1 MEQNEGDIDLF
12 GQVGGQ
18 TARFAQRRQKQ
29 VSLLRIIRVSRKLK
43 PRYKPQRIPILIQ
56 RAVREPVPRAQSG
69 ALQKCGGIGSPGGI
83 GTRSAD
89 DKRVDVG
96 KIGPRARQCLQNS
109 VEVG

>member
-56 RAVREPVPRAQSG
+56 RAILEPVPRAQSG
-69 ALQKCGGIGSPGGI
+69 ALGVERRNRGGI

-96 KIGPRARQCLQNS
+96 MIGPRVRQCLPNW